1 MTARRRATNAGPAG
15 SGDQPSRRSQ
25 IPSWLPYAA
34 AALMGV
40 WLLQALVAPLL
51 PRAAE
56 LPYSEFKV
64 KLAAGQI
71 TDVTLGTPI
80 EGVMKNPAGQTPGQ
94 ATTRFA
100 TLPPPDG
107 DPDLIRELGAAH
119 VTYRAKTPP
128 SPIATF
134 ILSWVLPLVVLMGLW
149 SLAGRSLAART
160 GAAGGGI
167 FGVGKS
173 KATEVKPEEVGVTFK
188 DVGGADEAIAE
199 LREIIQFLKTP
210 QRFAKLG
217 GRIPKGV
224 LLVGPPGT
232 GKTLIAKATAGE
244 AGVRFFETSGSEFV
258 EMFVGVGAAR
268 VRDLFEQARAAAPAI
283 VFIDE
288 IDAIGQSRGGGAR
301 LMTNDEREQ
310 TLNQLLA
317 EIDGFNTGAENP
329 VIIMA
334 ATNRPEILDPA
345 LLRAGRFDRQVVLGN
360 PDLIGRLQI
369 LKIHSRRVTLAP
381 DFDLERAARIT
392 PGFSGADLANVINE
406 AALLA
411 ARRQSAGVT
420 FADFEAAIERV
431 LGGLEQRSR
440 VMNPKERETV
450 AYHECG
456 HAIVASLVPTG
467 DPVSKISIIPR
478 SRGSLGYTMQM
489 PKEDR
494 YLLSLEELEDQI
506 AVMMGGRA
514 AEQVMLGTI
523 STGAVDDIQRA
534 TQLARRMV
542 TEFGMSEKLG
552 SVRYAGQRLQYLGAA
567 VAEGSDASAATHET
581 IDAEVRRIVGEQ
593 FERAATLVAAHRD
606 ALSRSRPS
614 CCKPRASTA
623 APCARRCRAQ
633 AMPSR
638 HERRKRP
645 SRLAPSIDAAR
656 PRAACATAAF
666 ARASR
671 RAAPARRDGGTWR
684 CRDRGSPASRPPHLR
699 TARSSGE
706 PATRRPAR
714 ATSRAGPARLR
725 ESPRAGC
732 RARCAAGRARAP
744 APRPSARDREV
755 ASPGA
760 SGSIVRS

>member
-1 MTARRRATNAGPAG
+1 MPASRLRQSPSAHRRATKPGPAG
-15 SGDQPSRRSQ
+15 ADDQPSRNSQ
-25 IPSWLPYAA
+25 IPSWLPYVA

-40 WLLQALVAPLL
+40 WLLQALVAPLV

-56 LPYSEFKV
+56 IPYSEFKV
-64 KLAAGQI
+64 KLAAGDV
-71 TDVTLGTPI
+71 TEVTLGTLI
-80 EGVMKNPAGQTPGQ
+80 EGVMKDPEGQ
-94 ATTRFA
+94 AAGRATTPFT

-107 DPDLIRELGAAH
+107 DPDLIKELGAAH

-128 SPIATF
+128 SPIAAF
-134 ILSWVLPLVVLMGLW
+134 VLSWVLPLVVMMGLW

-160 GAAGGGI
+160 GGNLGGGI

-173 KATEVKPEEVGVTFK
+173 KATEVKTEEVGVTFK

-199 LREIIQFLKTP
+199 LREIIEFLKSP

-288 IDAIGQSRGGGAR
+288 IDAIGQSRGGGVR

-360 PDLIGRLQI
+360 PDLVGRLQI
-369 LKIHSRRVTLAP
+369 LQIHSGRITLVP
-381 DFDLERAARIT
+381 EFDLERAARIT
-392 PGFSGADLANVINE
+392 PGFSGADLANVVNE

-450 AYHECG
+450 ACHECG

-494 YLLSLEELEDQI
+494 YLLSMEELEDRI

-514 AEQVMLGTI
+514 AEQVMFGTI

-534 TQLARRMV
+534 TQLAKRMV
-542 TEFGMSEKLG
+542 TEFGMSDKLG
-552 SVRYAGQRLQYLGAA
+552 SVRYSGQHLQYLGTA
-567 VAEGSDASAATHET
+567 VAEGSDVSAATHET
-581 IDAEVRRIVGEQ
+581 IDAEVRRIVGAQ
-593 FERAATLVAAHRD
+593 FERATALLAAHRD
-606 ALSRSRPS
+606 ALSDLS
-614 CCKPRASTA
+614 
-623 APCARRCRAQ
+623 AQ
-633 AMPSR
+633 LLKAESLDGGAVR
-638 HERRKRP
+638 EALL
-645 SRLAPSIDAAR
+645 SAAR
-656 PRAACATAAF
+656 TA
-666 ARASR
+666 
-671 RAAPARRDGGTWR
+671 
-684 CRDRGSPASRPPHLR
+684 
-699 TARSSGE
+699 
-706 PATRRPAR
+706 
-714 ATSRAGPARLR
+714 
-725 ESPRAGC
+725 
-732 RARCAAGRARAP
+732 
-744 APRPSARDREV
+744 V
-755 ASPGA
+755 
-760 SGSIVRS
+760 

>member
-1 MTARRRATNAGPAG
+1 MPASRMIQPPSAHRASTAGG
-15 SGDQPSRRSQ
+15 SPRDDERPSKSQ
-25 IPSWLPYAA
+25 IPGWFPYAA

-40 WLLQALVAPLL
+40 WLLQMVVGPFI

-56 LPYSEFKV
+56 IPYSEFKV
-64 KLAAGQI
+64 KLAESRI
-71 TDVTLGTPI
+71 TEVTLGTPI
-80 EGVMKNPAGQTPGQ
+80 EGVMKSADGKAPAQ
-94 ATTRFA
+94 TTRFA

-107 DPDLIRELGAAH
+107 DPDLLRELGAAH

-134 ILSWVLPLVVLMGLW
+134 VISWVLPLIVMMGLW
-149 SLAGRSLAART
+149 SLASRSLAARA
-160 GAAGGGI
+160 GGMGGGI

-173 KATEVKPEEVGVTFK
+173 KATEVTPEQVGVTFK

-199 LREIIQFLKTP
+199 LREIIDFLKAP
-210 QRFAKLG
+210 QRFASLG

-244 AGVRFFETSGSEFV
+244 AGVRFFETSGSEFI

-317 EIDGFNTGAENP
+317 EIDGFSTGAANP

-360 PDLIGRLQI
+360 PDLVGRLQI

-411 ARRQSAGVT
+411 ARRQGSGVT

-431 LGGLEQRSR
+431 VGGLEQRSR

-450 AYHECG
+450 ACHECG
-456 HAIVASLVPTG
+456 HAIVATLVATG

-494 YLLSLEELEDQI
+494 YLLSIEELQDQV

-514 AEQVMLGTI
+514 AELVMLRTI

-542 TEFGMSEKLG
+542 TEFGMSKELG
-552 SVRYAGQRLQYLGAA
+552 SVRYAGQRLQYLGTAM
-567 VAEGSDASAATHET
+567 AESSDASAATQET
-581 IDAEVRRIVGEQ
+581 IDDEVRRIVGEQ
-593 FERAATLVAAHRD
+593 SARATELLTAHRD
-606 ALSRSRPS
+606 ALSRLSADLLKAES
-614 CCKPRASTA
+614 LDGSAVLDALASSTQVA
-623 APCARRCRAQ
+623 A
-633 AMPSR
+633 S
-638 HERRKRP
+638 
-645 SRLAPSIDAAR
+645 
-656 PRAACATAAF
+656 
-666 ARASR
+666 
-671 RAAPARRDGGTWR
+671 
-684 CRDRGSPASRPPHLR
+684 
-699 TARSSGE
+699 
-706 PATRRPAR
+706 
-714 ATSRAGPARLR
+714 
-725 ESPRAGC
+725 
-732 RARCAAGRARAP
+732 
-744 APRPSARDREV
+744 
-755 ASPGA
+755 
-760 SGSIVRS
+760 

>member
-1 MTARRRATNAGPAG
+1 MPASRLRQPPSAHRRATNAGPTG
-15 SGDQPSRRSQ
+15 SDDQPSRKSQ

-34 AALMGV
+34 AALIGV
-40 WLLQALVAPLL
+40 WLLQAVVAPLL

-56 LPYSEFKV
+56 IPYSEFKV

-80 EGVMKNPAGQTPGQ
+80 EGVMKNPEGQTPGQ

-134 ILSWVLPLVVLMGLW
+134 ILSWVLPLVVMMGLW

-160 GAAGGGI
+160 GGGMLGGGI

-188 DVGGADEAIAE
+188 DVGGADEAITE
-199 LREIIQFLKTP
+199 LREIIEFLKAP

-288 IDAIGQSRGGGAR
+288 IDAIGQSRGGGVR

-317 EIDGFNTGAENP
+317 EIDGFKTGAENP

-360 PDLIGRLQI
+360 PDLTGRLQI
-369 LKIHSRRVTLAP
+369 LKIHSRSDHARAGLRSGTRRAHHTRLQRRRP
-381 DFDLERAARIT
+381 GERDQRGGAAR
-392 PGFSGADLANVINE
+392 GAPSERGRHASPTS
-406 AALLA
+406 
-411 ARRQSAGVT
+411 RRRSSASSAG
-420 FADFEAAIERV
+420 
-431 LGGLEQRSR
+431 S
-440 VMNPKERETV
+440 
-450 AYHECG
+450 
-456 HAIVASLVPTG
+456 S
-467 DPVSKISIIPR
+467 
-478 SRGSLGYTMQM
+478 
-489 PKEDR
+489 
-494 YLLSLEELEDQI
+494 
-506 AVMMGGRA
+506 
-514 AEQVMLGTI
+514 
-523 STGAVDDIQRA
+523 
-534 TQLARRMV
+534 
-542 TEFGMSEKLG
+542 
-552 SVRYAGQRLQYLGAA
+552 
-567 VAEGSDASAATHET
+567 SAA
-581 IDAEVRRIVGEQ
+581 G
-593 FERAATLVAAHRD
+593 
-606 ALSRSRPS
+606 
-614 CCKPRASTA
+614 
-623 APCARRCRAQ
+623 
-633 AMPSR
+633 
-638 HERRKRP
+638 
-645 SRLAPSIDAAR
+645 
-656 PRAACATAAF
+656 
-666 ARASR
+666 
-671 RAAPARRDGGTWR
+671 
-684 CRDRGSPASRPPHLR
+684 
-699 TARSSGE
+699 
-706 PATRRPAR
+706 
-714 ATSRAGPARLR
+714 
-725 ESPRAGC
+725 
-732 RARCAAGRARAP
+732 
-744 APRPSARDREV
+744 
-755 ASPGA
+755 
-760 SGSIVRS
+760 

>member
-1 MTARRRATNAGPAG
+1 MPASPFRPPPSARGRPTRAGTTGAD
-15 SGDQPSRRSQ
+15 DQAPRKSQ
-25 IPSWLPYAA
+25 IPGWLPYAA
-34 AALMGV
+34 AALIGA
-40 WLLQALVAPLL
+40 WLLQAAVAPFV

-56 LPYSEFKV
+56 IPYSEFKV
-64 KLAAGQI
+64 KLAEGQI
-71 TDVTLGTPI
+71 ADVVLGTPI
-80 EGVMKNPAGQTPGQ
+80 EGTMNTPGGQTSGQ
-94 ATTRFA
+94 TTTRFE
-100 TLPPPDG
+100 TMPPPDG
-107 DPDLIRELGAAH
+107 DPDLIKELGAAH

-134 ILSWVLPLVVLMGLW
+134 ILSWVLPVVVMMGLW

-160 GAAGGGI
+160 GGGMLGGGV

-188 DVGGADEAIAE
+188 DVGGADEAITE
-199 LREIIQFLKTP
+199 LREIIEFLKAP

-288 IDAIGQSRGGGAR
+288 IDAIGQSRGGGVR

-360 PDLIGRLQI
+360 PDLVGRLQI
-369 LKIHSRRVTLAP
+369 LKIHSRRITLAP
-381 DFDLERAARIT
+381 DFDLDRAARVT

-411 ARRQSAGVT
+411 ARRQGAGVT

-431 LGGLEQRSR
+431 VGGLEQRSR
-440 VMNPKERETV
+440 VMNPKERQTV

-456 HAIVASLVPTG
+456 HALVASLVPTG

-494 YLLSLEELEDQI
+494 YLLSIEELEDQI

-514 AEQVMLGTI
+514 AERVMLGTF

-552 SVRYAGQRLQYLGAA
+552 SVRYAGQRLQYLGTA

-581 IDAEVRRIVGEQ
+581 IDAEVRRIVDAQ
-593 FERAATLVAAHRD
+593 FERAAALLAAHRD
-606 ALSRSRPS
+606 ALGQLSARLLKAESLDG
-614 CCKPRASTA
+614 A
-623 APCARRCRAQ
+623 AVREALSSAAQ
-633 AMPSR
+633 A
-638 HERRKRP
+638 
-645 SRLAPSIDAAR
+645 
-656 PRAACATAAF
+656 T
-666 ARASR
+666 
-671 RAAPARRDGGTWR
+671 
-684 CRDRGSPASRPPHLR
+684 
-699 TARSSGE
+699 
-706 PATRRPAR
+706 
-714 ATSRAGPARLR
+714 
-725 ESPRAGC
+725 
-732 RARCAAGRARAP
+732 
-744 APRPSARDREV
+744 V
-755 ASPGA
+755 
-760 SGSIVRS
+760 

>member
-1 MTARRRATNAGPAG
+1 MPASRSFQAPSAQRRGTHAGTTG
-15 SGDQPSRRSQ
+15 SDDQRSRKSQ
-25 IPSWLPYAA
+25 IPSWSPYAA
-34 AALMGV
+34 AALIGV
-40 WLLQALVAPLL
+40 WLLQVVVGPFL

-56 LPYSEFKV
+56 IPYSEFKV
-64 KLAAGQI
+64 KLAEGLI
-71 TDVTLGTPI
+71 VDVTLGTPI
-80 EGVMKNPAGQTPGQ
+80 EGVMKGAGSQTSGG

-100 TLPPPDG
+100 TQPPPDG
-107 DPDLIRELGAAH
+107 DPDLIKELGAAH
-119 VTYRAKTPP
+119 VTYRAQTPP
-128 SPIATF
+128 SPITTF
-134 ILSWVLPLVVLMGLW
+134 IISWVLPLLVMMGLW

-160 GAAGGGI
+160 GAGAGI
-167 FGVGKS
+167 FGVGRS
-173 KATEVKPEEVGVTFK
+173 KATEVRPEEVGVTFK

-199 LREIIQFLKTP
+199 LREIIEFLKAP

-288 IDAIGQSRGGGAR
+288 IDAIGQSRGGGVR
-301 LMTNDEREQ
+301 MITNDEREQ

-317 EIDGFNTGAENP
+317 EIDGFYTSAENP

-360 PDLIGRLQI
+360 PDLVGRLQI
-369 LKIHSRRVTLAP
+369 LKIHSRRITLAP
-381 DFDLERAARIT
+381 DFDLERAARVT

-431 LGGLEQRSR
+431 VGGLEQRSR
-440 VMNPKERETV
+440 VMNRKERETV

-456 HAIVASLVPTG
+456 HAIVASLVPTA

-478 SRGSLGYTMQM
+478 TRGSLGYTMQM

-494 YLLSLEELEDQI
+494 YLLSIEELEDQV

-534 TQLARRMV
+534 THLARRMV

-552 SVRYAGQRLQYLGAA
+552 SVRYAGQRLQYLGGA
-567 VAEGSDASAATHET
+567 VAESSDASAATHET

-593 FERAATLVAAHRD
+593 FERAMALLSAHRD
-606 ALSRSRPS
+606 ALSRLSADLLKAES
-614 CCKPRASTA
+614 LDGSAVVEALAHSEEAAAS
-623 APCARRCRAQ
+623 
-633 AMPSR
+633 
-638 HERRKRP
+638 
-645 SRLAPSIDAAR
+645 
-656 PRAACATAAF
+656 
-666 ARASR
+666 
-671 RAAPARRDGGTWR
+671 
-684 CRDRGSPASRPPHLR
+684 
-699 TARSSGE
+699 
-706 PATRRPAR
+706 
-714 ATSRAGPARLR
+714 
-725 ESPRAGC
+725 
-732 RARCAAGRARAP
+732 
-744 APRPSARDREV
+744 
-755 ASPGA
+755 
-760 SGSIVRS
+760 